1 MAGKVSLNLK
11 DFDANTEK
19 LKSAVSNINSS
30 FKLDYSLETN
40 IKPFTKD
47 LETTIDAIKLLEQYK
62 QMLNADAWALD
73 FVGQEMVQQDQDL
86 SNVIQTSI

>member
-1 MAGKVSLNLK
+1 MAGKISLNIK
-11 DFDANTEK
+11 DFNANTEK

-30 FKLDYSLETN
+30 IKLDYSLETN

-62 QMLNADAWALD
+62 QLLNNDAWALD
-73 FVGQEMVQQDQDL
+73 FVGQEIVRQDQTL
-86 SNVIQTSI
+86 SHVIQSSI